1 MADTIFALSTLAG
14 RSGVAV
20 VRISGEGSLL
30 ALNKLCP
37 QINVEPRV
45 ASLVHLA
52 DPSNGEPID
61 QAIILYFKAPNSFTG
76 EDIVEIQF
84 HGSIAVIDHLLE
96 TLGNM
101 EFLRMAEPGEFS
113 KRAFLNSKLDLTQ
126 AEALVDLIDAETRL
140 QKNTALRQLNGQLG
154 ALYNEW
160 RSRIL
165 NHLFKLE
172 ALIDF
177 PEDDI
182 PKNLVQSAFTDLV
195 TLSKEIKNHLSD
207 NNSGEILNRG
217 LNVAIVGAPNAGKS
231 SLLNLLAKS
240 DVAIVSDI
248 AGTTRD
254 VLKVK
259 INLNGFPLILY
270 DTAGIR
276 ETHDSIEQEGVKRAM
291 KTLEES
297 DVQLIVLDIGD
308 KESLSAVK
316 SLISKEKPTF
326 VLFNKRDK
334 FNDFVLEDYN
344 CLKDEFLD
352 YCQLLEISAKTGYA
366 TDQLINAL
374 SALILSR
381 YSISNEPL
389 ITHHRYRVNLTNCVK
404 CLDLVDEA
412 SRLDISTEYIRL
424 AASELGMIT
433 GKIEV
438 EEILDL
444 IFSSFCI
451 GK

>member
-1 MADTIFALSTLAG
+1 MKKTIFALSTLAG

-20 VRISGEGSLL
+20 VRISGDN
-30 ALNKLCP
+30 ALSTIHILCP
-37 QINVEPRV
+37 NINLLPRT
-45 ASLVHLA
+45 ATLANLV
-52 DPSNGEPID
+52 DPYNKEPID
-61 QAIILYFKAPNSFTG
+61 QAILLYFKAPNSFTG
-76 EDIVEIQF
+76 EDVIEIQF

-96 TLGNM
+96 VLGKM
-101 EFLRMAEPGEFS
+101 ELLRMAEAGEFS

-140 QKNTALRQLNGQLG
+140 QKSAALRQLSGQLG
-154 ALYNEW
+154 TLYNDW
-160 RSRIL
+160 RSKIL
-165 NHLFKLE
+165 NHLYKLE

-182 PKNLVQSAFTDLV
+182 PQSLVKSVFSDLV
-195 TLSKEIKNHLSD
+195 TLSNTIKNHLSD
-207 NNSGEILNRG
+207 NNTGEVLNRG

-231 SLLNLLAKS
+231 SLLNVLAKS
-240 DVAIVSDI
+240 NVAIVSDI

-254 VLKVK
+254 VIKVK

-276 ETHDSIEQEGVKRAM
+276 ETTDEIEKEGVKRAV
-291 KTLEES
+291 KTLDES
-297 DVQLIVLDIGD
+297 DIQLLVLDIED
-308 KESLSAVK
+308 TNFFSDVK
-316 SLISKEKPTF
+316 KLISLEKPTF
-326 VLFNKRDK
+326 ILFNKKDK
-334 FNDFVLEDYN
+334 FEDFNSNKYKNIAE
-344 CLKDEFLD
+344 EFKEH
-352 YCQLLEISAKTGYA
+352 CQILEISAKTGYA
-366 TDQLINAL
+366 IDQLIESL
-374 SALILSR
+374 SALIKNK

-389 ITHHRYRVNLTNCVK
+389 ITHHRYRVNLTKCVE
-404 CLDLVDEA
+404 CLELIDRNT
-412 SRLDISTEYIRL
+412 SLDISTEYIRL